1 MRKGTFSV
9 QRAGANSSKHNS
21 RETPPKY
28 LIGLEDGTKNYYELI
43 QSDDDF
49 ILEAQNI
56 YKEKIKQSMQKKQ
69 VENLI
74 QETVLTLQPNQ
85 NENDVKELFK
95 KLKSKYGGHE
105 ILEVSIHRDE
115 GHFLKNGIAYYP
127 TKNILQ
133 KNDGWYICSDSSIDK
148 PKGNDFDK
156 KVDISTFKKV
166 YNYHAHVKFSMFDK
180 ELGKSA
186 RMQKKDM
193 SERIK
198 FVSDELGL
206 IFAPGENSR
215 VKKSV
220 NQIKDEHLASSRAKE
235 KIHQKAN
242 EYIKN
247 KTVPLA
253 KVKDLNA
260 EIDQLR
266 KELIAT
272 KSATKED
279 YNKLKEEKESLKAE
293 IKNKTLT
300 VDQLQQEI
308 KELKTNLISK
318 DKVITKQN
326 EAVNSSQMLLKV
338 KEKKINELKT
348 QINSL
353 EAQKEVLPSK
363 DINLNEKNDSRPIMK
378 QIEAYNQIEEVL
390 NKQIE
395 KKEVKTGLMKSEEVE
410 IIPDKPKLLT
420 KIKSIVKDSY
430 DYLAKHYTALQEK
443 YNALA
448 TKYNNLLKENK
459 DIKIENLELKHKV
472 KELQLNTTLS
482 HTGKDK
488 APGTEKKSNAMDLIK
503 EMQSKAISKDDI
515 TKMSQELREEAK
527 QYEQK
532 NKGQELSR

>member
-43 QSDDDF
+43 QSDNDF
-49 ILEAQNI
+49 IFEVQNI

-74 QETVLTLQPNQ
+74 QETVLTLKKNQ

-105 ILEVSIHRDE
+105 ILEVSVHRDE

-133 KNDGWYICSDSSIDK
+133 KENDWYICSDLSIDK

-156 KVDISTFKKV
+156 KVDISTFSKV

-206 IFAPGENSR
+206 MFAPEKETSR
-215 VKKSV
+215 IKKSV

-242 EYIKN
+242 EYIN
-247 KTVPLA
+247 TKTVPLA
-253 KVKDLNA
+253 KVKDLNTQ
-260 EIDQLR
+260 IDQLR
-266 KELIAT
+266 NELIAS

-279 YNKLKEEKESLKAE
+279 YDRLKKEKEILKEEV
-293 IKNKTLT
+293 KNKTLT
-300 VDQLQQEI
+300 IEQLQQQTSSLRTQLLNSE
-308 KELKTNLISK
+308 KE
-318 DKVITKQN
+318 
-326 EAVNSSQMLLKV
+326 VNT
-338 KEKKINELKT
+338 LKT

-353 EAQKEVLPSK
+353 EAQKGSNPSIDTNLTIKSDSSPNMAYLIAHKTIEK
-363 DINLNEKNDSRPIMK
+363 DFERSF
-378 QIEAYNQIEEVL
+378 
-390 NKQIE
+390 E
-395 KKEVKTGLMKSEEVE
+395 KKEVINANTFQTESVQVLTPVPEEQSLYSRIKNNFKGMFEYMQKQYFELMQKFQELEKKNKELTNENAELKAKVKTLESEA
-410 IIPDKPKLLT
+410 PKQIKKETQDNPNVLDLLREMES
-420 KIKSIVKDSY
+420 KSIS
-430 DYLAKHYTALQEK
+430 
-443 YNALA
+443 
-448 TKYNNLLKENK
+448 KE
-459 DIKIENLELKHKV
+459 DTERFV
-472 KELQLNTTLS
+472 KEVREQLSQLKNT
-482 HTGKDK
+482 G
-488 APGTEKKSNAMDLIK
+488 PDLIK
-503 EMQSKAISKDDI
+503 
-515 TKMSQELREEAK
+515 
-527 QYEQK
+527 
-532 NKGQELSR
+532 